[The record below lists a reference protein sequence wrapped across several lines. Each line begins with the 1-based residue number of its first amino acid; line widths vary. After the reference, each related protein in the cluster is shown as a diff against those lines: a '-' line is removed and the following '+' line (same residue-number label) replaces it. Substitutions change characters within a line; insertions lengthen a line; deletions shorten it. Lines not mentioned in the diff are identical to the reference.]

1 MEDPDEGDGGSF
13 DATPTVQPVLLQSAD
28 LQVDEVGEPEDQY
41 ILLSSTHPDLQENQ
55 ATGSEL
61 AFYMDIEDNPASEQY
76 VYVPG
81 TSYDA
86 KESVAHAAIQC
97 LQKKKNIAD
106 EDINYNSLIC
116 TEKKFHTTKQM
127 LDLFAHGLQL
137 QRNEGHLLQ
146 LKYNKLVHKITKIC
160 AQSTSYLPIHV
171 NGSDNQHGQ
180 TNDITVTYTGRSPP
194 ITSNEIFAK
203 KLIAL
208 MRFKRDQSSSFPH
221 RQILFSQSLKF
232 GWFDSLYDHA
242 YLCPPNLK
250 GSESFGWSGAVEQK
264 TQLHP

>member
-55 ATGSEL
+55 
-61 AFYMDIEDNPASEQY
+61 
-76 VYVPG
+76 